1 MQMRFVQGGIRV
13 KALVVVAILLS
24 LVFPVLAGDEHLQL
38 IKAADAAFSRGVGF
52 SLDGYEASL
61 RKAIS
66 TYEQAL
72 QFIPEDEVQTRAY
85 VLDRLSQGYFELG
98 FAYLTDRDAQEKAFG
113 KGKDYALASLRLD
126 PRFVETEKESFRA
139 ALSRAT
145 DVKAVFWYGN
155 NLGSYLNFHFL
166 TALSGGMNDVK
177 AAFERAIELDETYLG
192 GGPWRAIG
200 SFLAKIPSFLGGDK
214 DKAQDAFARA
224 IKIAPD
230 FLENYVDEAEYVA
243 KPDED
248 WDEFCAKLHTAL
260 EKGDNA
266 AVMSAWPLYNALA
279 LKRAKRLISE
289 GPCG

>member
-24 LVFPVLAGDEHLQL
+24 VIFPVFASGERAQL
-38 IKAADAAFSRGVGF
+38 IKAADAAFARGSGF
-52 SLDGYEASL
+52 SLDSYETSL

-72 QFIPEDEVQTRAY
+72 NVIPEDEVQTRAY
-85 VLDRLSQGYFELG
+85 VLDRLAQGYFELG
-98 FAYLTDRDAQEKAFG
+98 FAYLTDRDAQEQAFG
-113 KGKDYALASLRLD
+113 KGKDYALESLRLD
-126 PRFVETEKESFRA
+126 PQFVKAEQESFRT

-177 AAFERAIELDETYLG
+177 AAFERAITLDESYLG

-200 SFLAKIPSFLGGDK
+200 SFLAKVPSFLGGDK
-214 DKAQDAFARA
+214 VKARDAFARA

-230 FLENYVDEAEYVA
+230 FLENYVDDAEYVA
-243 KPDED
+243 KPSKD
-248 WDEFCAKLHTAL
+248 WNEFCTELHTAV
-260 EKGDNA
+260 EKGKDA

-279 LKRAKRLISE
+279 LQRANRLIAE